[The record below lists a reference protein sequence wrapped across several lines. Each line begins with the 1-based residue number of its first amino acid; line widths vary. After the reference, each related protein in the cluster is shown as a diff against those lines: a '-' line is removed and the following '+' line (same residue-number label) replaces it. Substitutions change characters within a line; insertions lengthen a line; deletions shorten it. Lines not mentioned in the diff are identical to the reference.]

1 MILLAVVQHTFFV
14 RGFTLRL
21 LDLSGRRSPGMA
33 GDADLRCLNKALF
46 VVYMNGLPLLCTY
59 VVSGYGIT
67 TFRYLVDDV
76 V

>member
-1 MILLAVVQHTFFV
+1 
-14 RGFTLRL
+14 
-21 LDLSGRRSPGMA
+21 MA
-33 GDADLRCLNKALF
+33 GDAELRCLNKALF

-76 V
+76 I